1 MRLSIEVSPEQHHL
15 IKSMAA
21 IQGKSIRELV
31 LDRIFNS
38 ENDEAA
44 WQELLIFL
52 QQRIAKAEAIQ
63 DQPTPTLDEI
73 AEGVLKRHESQ

>member
-1 MRLSIEVSPEQHHL
+1 
-15 IKSMAA
+15 MAA